1 MSLALSL
8 QCCWRR
14 LGLLLWQK
22 SVRPAIRPGSALLLQ
37 RIVIIV
43 AYLAVLQLCRA
54 ARAPLASTIGLRGP
68 SAALQHDRATVNSR
82 GVHGWANG
90 SAASA
95 AHAASSNWATTTI
108 INHDPQRTAAVT
120 RHGRRPSRIGS
131 IRRARSR
138 QGTG

>member
-22 SVRPAIRPGSALLLQ
+22 TVRPAIRPGSALLLQ

-54 ARAPLASTIGLRGP
+54 ARAPLASAI
-68 SAALQHDRATVNSR
+68 
-82 GVHGWANG
+82 WA
-90 SAASA
+90 SWSFC
-95 AHAASSNWATTTI
+95 
-108 INHDPQRTAAVT
+108 RTPA
-120 RHGRRPSRIGS
+120 RPGGR
-131 IRRARSR
+131 
-138 QGTG
+138 Q